1 LREQIYAIGSGENR
15 LRLIKSDSDKNK
27 RLGKKGDVIKGLIE
41 GKSNVE

>member
-15 LRLIKSDSDKNK
+15 LRLIKTDSDKNK
-27 RLGKKGDVIKGLIE
+27 RFGKQGEIIRGLME